1 MIIKVLFKIFSR
13 LKRKFS
19 TTFFLLKYFPFV
31 NLQKGSFV
39 EERVKIIPFWI
50 NNKKINITLETNAYI
65 KNDVVM
71 QGSGKIIIGRN
82 SYISSYSV
90 IGINESLKIGKN
102 VMIADNVTIRDT
114 NHAFNRLDIP
124 MMQQGIVTSPIVIED
139 DVWIGHGVIITSGV
153 TICTGAIVAA
163 GAVVT
168 KDVPAYAI
176 VGGVPAKIIK
186 YRTNDEK

>member
-1 MIIKVLFKIFSR
+1 MLTKVLQDAGLFMGNDKD
-13 LKRKFS
+13 
-19 TTFFLLKYFPFV
+19 
-31 NLQKGSFV
+31 
-39 EERVKIIPFWI
+39 E
-50 NNKKINITLETNAYI
+50 
-65 KNDVVM
+65 NDVVM